1 MAIFHSPQLVA
12 RRSYLTTV
20 SLLIALAACDEAA
33 APEGRAGD
41 LTVAA
46 YIDNDASGSLTAG
59 DTPISGFE
67 VALFDGSREVATA
80 QTAADGRVTFSDLET
95 GSYRVEPGGPV
106 PAGATLTSN
115 PAPSAVIDFRGRPV
129 SIDFRY
135 AMFPGVVM
143 GRVFRD
149 ENGNGTFEQGTD
161 VPGPGLWVFLRADT
175 GAIGAKLDSVRT
187 DSLGAYR
194 FGLVAPGNYYLEFER
209 LGAINYG
216 ASGATRQI
224 TVVGAATATQNV
236 LYTGSIFVTV
246 AQARATPADT
256 TVAVIGDITV
266 PAGVFNGA
274 NPGANSEIWVQ
285 DATGGIAV
293 FPVPTADSAIYR
305 LGVRIEAVGPI
316 TLFSGQKQIGRTG
329 GAPTLRVRAGGSPV
343 APKANTV
350 LEARALTDEG
360 RLITVSRVTIAAV
373 GGGTS
378 NAFNVTTLSDAG
390 DTLVVRVNGLATG
403 LTRASFI
410 VGERYNVTGILTQF
424 NGVAQLKPRFATD
437 VVQIVATPVAR
448 IVINELMPD
457 PTLVADGAGEW
468 IELYNWGTA
477 SIDIQGWKLFGNS
490 AGDTARITSSL
501 VIAPGDYVVL
511 GINGDAGANGGVP
524 VDFVYRSGYSLNN
537 STTTGDVVI
546 LRDAA
551 GATVD
556 SVVYVSPPLGASMA
570 LRDASADNTDAKG
583 TNWQTSTTPY
593 NASDEG
599 TPGTQNDG
607 YITPTQ
613 PAPLVRGGGTI
624 GLLRMKQR

>member
-1 MAIFHSPQLVA
+1 MAIFSSSQLAARISQSAAVA
-12 RRSYLTTV
+12 LI
-20 SLLIALAACDEAA
+20 IALSSCDEAA
-33 APEGRAGD
+33 APEGSPGD

-46 YIDNDASGSLTAG
+46 YIDNDASGTLTAG
-59 DTPISGFE
+59 DTPIPGLD
-67 VALFDGSREVATA
+67 VAVLDDTREVTSG
-80 QTAADGRVTFSDLET
+80 QTGADGRVTFADLAP
-95 GSYRVEPGGPV
+95 GSYRIEASGTP

-115 PAPSAVIDFRGRPV
+115 PSPSAVIDFRGRSV
-129 SIDFRY
+129 SVDFRY
-135 AMFPGVVM
+135 AMFPGVIT

-149 ENGNGTFEQGTD
+149 ENDNGTFDPATD
-161 VPGPGLWVFLRADT
+161 IPGPGLWVFLRADT
-175 GAIGAKLDSVRT
+175 GAMGAKLDSVRT

-194 FGLVAPGNYYLEFER
+194 FGLVAPGSYFLEFEQ

-216 ASGATRQI
+216 ASGATRQV

-236 LYTGSIFVTV
+236 LFTGSIFVTI
-246 AQARATPADT
+246 AQARATPVDT

-266 PAGVFNGA
+266 PAGVFNGT

-285 DATGGIAV
+285 DSTGGIAV
-293 FPVPTADSAIYR
+293 FSVPTADSAIYR
-305 LGVRIEAVGPI
+305 LGTRVEVVGPI
-316 TLFSGQKQIGRTG
+316 GLFNGQKQISRTSI
-329 GAPTLRVRAGGSPV
+329 RVRPGGSTV
-343 APKANTV
+343 AAKANTV
-350 LEARALTDEG
+350 PEARALTDEG
-360 RLITVSRVTIAAV
+360 ELIVVSGLRIVTV

-378 NAFNVTTLSDAG
+378 NAFNVAAVSSAN
-390 DTLVVRVNGLATG
+390 DTLTVRVNGAATG

-410 VGERYNVTGILTQF
+410 VGERYNITGILTQF
-424 NGVAQLKPRFATD
+424 NGAAQLKPRFPND
-437 VVQIVATPVAR
+437 VVQILATPMAR
-448 IVINELMPD
+448 VVINELMPD
-457 PTLVADGAGEW
+457 PALASDGAGEW

-477 SIDIQGWKLFGNS
+477 SIDIQNWKLFGNS
-490 AGDTARITSSL
+490 TGDTARITSSV

-511 GINGDAGANGGVP
+511 GINGNPTDNGGVT

-556 SVVYVSPPLGASMA
+556 SVVYVSPPNGASMA

-583 TNWQTSTTPY
+583 SNWQTSTTPY

-599 TPGTQNDG
+599 TPGSQNDG

-613 PAPLVRGGGTI
+613 PTPLVQRGGPIAPLNK
-624 GLLRMKQR
+624 KQR